1 LKLSII
7 IVSYNVRDLLQ
18 QALDSLIDA
27 AFGLDY
33 EIFVVDNH
41 SKDATIEMVKE
52 KYPEVKLIINQK
64 NAGFSVANNQA
75 IALAKGEY
83 VLVINPDTITSVDT
97 LQKSISF
104 MDNHLD
110 TGGLG
115 VRMINAQGK
124 YLPESK
130 RGLPT
135 IWVSFCK
142 FLGLHLA
149 FPQSKIFNK
158 YYMGWINEYETA
170 EIDILAGAF
179 MLLRKQSLEKI
190 GYFDEAFFMYG
201 EDVDLSYRL
210 KLAGF
215 KNYYYPETYII
226 HFKGQSTRKFSFRY
240 IKSFYGAM
248 FIFVKKHFLIFFN
261 GF

>member
-1 LKLSII
+1 MKLSII

-27 AFGLDY
+27 AGGIDY
-33 EIFVVDNH
+33 ELFVVDNN
-41 SKDATIEMVKE
+41 SKDATVEMVKE
-52 KYPEVKLIINQK
+52 KYPEVKLIINKK
-64 NAGFSVANNQA
+64 NVGFSVANNQA
-75 IALAKGEY
+75 IAQSIGEY
-83 VLVINPDTITSVDT
+83 ILAINPDTITSADT
-97 LQKSISF
+97 LRKSLNF

-110 TGGLG
+110 AGGLG

-124 YLPESK
+124 YLSESK

-135 IWVSFCK
+135 LWVSLCK
-142 FLGLHLA
+142 FAGLHLI
-149 FPQSKIFNK
+149 FPKSKIFNK

-179 MLLRKQSLEKI
+179 MLLRKQSLNKT

-215 KNYYYPETYII
+215 KNYYFPETYII

-248 FIFVKKHFLIFFN
+248 FIFVKKHFFN
-261 GF
+261 F